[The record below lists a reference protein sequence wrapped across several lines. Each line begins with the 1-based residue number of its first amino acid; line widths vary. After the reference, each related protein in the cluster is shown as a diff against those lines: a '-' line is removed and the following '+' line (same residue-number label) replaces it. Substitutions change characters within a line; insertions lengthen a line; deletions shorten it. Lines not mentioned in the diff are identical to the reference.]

1 LKLNFSEATIR
12 TVDSYTFM
20 TDRFMTMAFDKPVAQ
35 HILSVIMDKKLVV
48 KAVRSQPVEDNFF
61 SRSCRFDVLA
71 EDSTGK
77 IYNIEVQNSNE
88 GAIPQRARYNCEKL
102 DELLIR
108 KGMSYEDYPET
119 YVIFITK
126 NDVLKDGL
134 PIYHV
139 ERRVEETGKRF
150 KDGEH
155 IIYVNGEITDT
166 STALG
171 QLMADMQQKDASKI
185 SNKILANKMKVLK
198 KGRAFEKMCQEIED
212 LTAKVTAEVTTDV
225 TKKVTAEVTA
235 KERNKAI
242 KQMAKVCREF
252 GAGPDATAKKL
263 MEHYAISEADAKAYA
278 AEAYKS

>member
-1 LKLNFSEATIR
+1 MKLNFSEATIR

-126 NDVLKDGL
+126 MMCSRTDC
-134 PIYHV
+134 P
-139 ERRVEETGKRF
+139 F
-150 KDGEH
+150 
-155 IIYVNGEITDT
+155 ITLSAASKKPANALRMANTSFT
-166 STALG
+166 STAKSRIPALR
-171 QLMADMQQKDASKI
+171 LAS
-185 SNKILANKMKVLK
+185 
-198 KGRAFEKMCQEIED
+198 
-212 LTAKVTAEVTTDV
+212 
-225 TKKVTAEVTA
+225 
-235 KERNKAI
+235 
-242 KQMAKVCREF
+242 
-252 GAGPDATAKKL
+252 
-263 MEHYAISEADAKAYA
+263 
-278 AEAYKS
+278 